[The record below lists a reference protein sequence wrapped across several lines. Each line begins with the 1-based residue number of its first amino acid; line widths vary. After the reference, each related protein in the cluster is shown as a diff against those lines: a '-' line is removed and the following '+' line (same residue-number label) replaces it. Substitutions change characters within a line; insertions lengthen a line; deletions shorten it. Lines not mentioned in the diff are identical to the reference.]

1 MKLVLSRRSKMY
13 NNNEKRYLRKSR
25 SDKMIAGVCGGLA
38 NYLGVDSTMVR
49 LAWAICA
56 VFAGAGLLLYILAA
70 IIIPYESDY
79 YNQY

>member
-1 MKLVLSRRSKMY
+1 MY

-38 NYLGVDSTMVR
+38 KYLGVDSTMVR

-56 VFAGAGLLLYILAA
+56 VFAEAGLLLYILAA